1 MVLNLLKSLFP
12 KGSTWNILG
21 EFGKLINGIA
31 TSINRVYEYGYFT
44 LQESNTLTATDL
56 IQNYFDAFGLENDP
70 NLTIN
75 EKRNLLNSY
84 YIGTGGQSKSYI
96 QTQIQKVFPSITL
109 EEYSLNASGMVGL
122 GETGQLQ
129 TQNYPSWIPLI
140 NQDGSF
146 PMYFYKILG
155 TVSSVKEYLI
165 LQDLL
170 KRYAP
175 LTHQPIFVNIQFNY
189 ISGMVGVGQ
198 TGIMEVGREGV

>member
-12 KGSTWNILG
+12 KGSPWNILG

-44 LQESNTLTATDL
+44 LQESNTLTTTDL

-70 NLTIN
+70 SLTIN

-109 EEYSLNASGMVGL
+109 EEYSLNPSSMIGLGMV
-122 GETGQLQ
+122 GQLQ
-129 TQNYPSWIPLI
+129 TESYPSWIPLI
-140 NQDGSF
+140 NQDGTF
-146 PMYFYKILG
+146 PMYLYKVIG

-198 TGIMEVGREGV
+198 TGIMEVGRLGV

>member
-12 KGSTWNILG
+12 KGSPWNILG
-21 EFGKLINGIA
+21 EFGKLINGI
-31 TSINRVYEYGYFT
+31 SISVNRVYEYAYST
-44 LQESNTLTATDL
+44 LQESSTLTTTDL
-56 IQNYFDAFGLENDP
+56 IQNYFNAFGLENNP

-96 QTQIQKVFPSITL
+96 QTQIQKVFPGITL
-109 EEYSLNASGMVGL
+109 EEYSLNPSSMIGLGMV
-122 GETGQLQ
+122 GQLQ
-129 TQNYPSWIPLI
+129 TENYPSWIPLI
-140 NQDGSF
+140 NQDGTF
-146 PMYFYKILG
+146 PMYLYKVIG

-175 LTHQPIFVNIQFNY
+175 LTHQPIFVNIQFFY

>member
-12 KGSTWNILG
+12 KGSSWNILG

-44 LQESNTLTATDL
+44 LQESSTLTTTDL

-70 NLTIN
+70 SLTIN
-75 EKRNLLNSY
+75 EKRKLLNSY
-84 YIGTGGQSKSYI
+84 YVGTGGQSKSYI
-96 QTQIQKVFPSITL
+96 QNQIQKVFPSITL
-109 EEYSLNASGMVGL
+109 EEYSLNPSSMIGLGMV
-122 GETGQLQ
+122 GQLQ
-129 TQNYPSWIPLI
+129 TESYPSWIPLI
-140 NQDGSF
+140 NQDGTF
-146 PMYFYKILG
+146 PMYLYKVIG

-198 TGIMEVGREGV
+198 TGIMEVGRLGV

>member
-12 KGSTWNILG
+12 KGSPWNILG
-21 EFGKLINGIA
+21 EFGKLISGIA
-31 TSINRVYEYGYFT
+31 TSINRVYEYGYST
-44 LQESNTLTATDL
+44 LQESSTLTTTEL

-70 NLTIN
+70 SLTIN

-96 QTQIQKVFPSITL
+96 QTQIQKVFPNITL
-109 EEYSLNASGMVGL
+109 EEYSLNPMSMIGIGMV
-122 GETGQLQ
+122 GQLQ
-129 TQNYPSWIPLI
+129 TENYPSWIPLI
-140 NQDGSF
+140 NRDGSF
-146 PMYFYKILG
+146 PMYLYKVIG

>member
-12 KGSTWNILG
+12 KGSPWNILG
-21 EFGKLINGIA
+21 EFGKLISGIA
-31 TSINRVYEYGYFT
+31 TSINRVYEYGYST
-44 LQESNTLTATDL
+44 LQESSTLTTTEL

-70 NLTIN
+70 SLTIN

-109 EEYSLNASGMVGL
+109 EEYSLNPMSMIGIGMV
-122 GETGQLQ
+122 GQLQ
-129 TQNYPSWIPLI
+129 TENYPSWIPLI
-140 NQDGSF
+140 NQDGTF
-146 PMYFYKILG
+146 PMYLYKVIG

>member
-12 KGSTWNILG
+12 KGSSWNILG

-44 LQESNTLTATDL
+44 LQESNTLTTTDL
-56 IQNYFDAFGLENDP
+56 IQNYFDAFGIENDT

-75 EKRNLLNSY
+75 EKRKLLNSY
-84 YIGTGGQSKSYI
+84 YVGTGGQSKSYI
-96 QTQIQKVFPSITL
+96 QNQIQKVFPSITL
-109 EEYSLNASGMVGL
+109 EEYSLNPSSMIGLGMV
-122 GETGQLQ
+122 GQLQ
-129 TQNYPSWIPLI
+129 TESYPSWIPLI
-140 NQDGSF
+140 NQDGTF
-146 PMYFYKILG
+146 PMYLYKVIG

>member
-1 MVLNLLKSLFP
+1 MVLNLFKSLFP
-12 KGSTWNILG
+12 NGSPWNILG

-31 TSINRVYEYGYFT
+31 TSVNRVYEYGYFT
-44 LQESNTLTATDL
+44 LQESSTLTTTDL

-70 NLTIN
+70 SLTIN
-75 EKRNLLNSY
+75 EKRKLLNSY
-84 YIGTGGQSKSYI
+84 YVGTGGQSKSYI
-96 QTQIQKVFPSITL
+96 EAQIQKVFPGITL
-109 EEYSLNASGMVGL
+109 EEYSLNPMSMIGIGMV
-122 GETGQLQ
+122 GQLQ
-129 TQNYPSWIPLI
+129 TEDYPSWIPLI
-140 NQDGSF
+140 NQDGTF
-146 PMYFYKILG
+146 PMYLYKVIG

-175 LTHQPIFVNIQFNY
+175 LTHQPIFINIQFFY

>member
-1 MVLNLLKSLFP
+1 MVLNLFKSLFP

-44 LQESNTLTATDL
+44 LDESNTLTTTDL
-56 IQNYFDAFGLENDP
+56 IQNYFDAFGLENDLS
-70 NLTIN
+70 LTIN

-109 EEYSLNASGMVGL
+109 EEYSLNPSSMIGLGMV
-122 GETGQLQ
+122 GQLQ
-129 TQNYPSWIPLI
+129 TESYPSWIPLI
-140 NQDGSF
+140 NQDGTF
-146 PMYFYKILG
+146 PMYLYKVIG

-198 TGIMEVGREGV
+198 SGIMEVGREGV

>member
-1 MVLNLLKSLFP
+1 MVLNLFKSLFP

-44 LQESNTLTATDL
+44 LDESNTLTTTDL
-56 IQNYFDAFGLENDP
+56 IQNYFDAFGLENDLS
-70 NLTIN
+70 LTIN

-109 EEYSLNASGMVGL
+109 EEYSLNPSSMIGLGMV
-122 GETGQLQ
+122 GQLQ
-129 TQNYPSWIPLI
+129 TESYPSWIPLI
-140 NQDGSF
+140 NQDGTF
-146 PMYFYKILG
+146 PMYLYKVIG

-189 ISGMVGVGQ
+189 ISGIVGVGQ

>member
-1 MVLNLLKSLFP
+1 MVLNLIKSLFP
-12 KGSTWNILG
+12 KGSPWNILG
-21 EFGKLINGIA
+21 EFKKLINGISI
-31 TSINRVYEYGYFT
+31 SINRVYEYSYST
-44 LQESNTLTATDL
+44 LQESSTLTTTDL

-70 NLTIN
+70 SLAIS
-75 EKRNLLNSY
+75 EKRKLLNSY
-84 YIGTGGQSKSYI
+84 YVGTGGQSKSYI

-109 EEYSLNASGMVGL
+109 EEYSLNPSSMIGLGMV
-122 GETGQLQ
+122 GQLQ
-129 TQNYPSWIPLI
+129 TENYPSWVPLI
-140 NQDGSF
+140 NRDGSF
-146 PMYFYKILG
+146 PMYLYKVIG

>member
-12 KGSTWNILG
+12 KGSPWNILG

-31 TSINRVYEYGYFT
+31 TSVNRVYEYAYST
-44 LQESNTLTATDL
+44 LQESSTLTTTDL

-70 NLTIN
+70 SLTIS

-84 YIGTGGQSKSYI
+84 YVGTGGQSKSYI

-109 EEYSLNASGMVGL
+109 EEYSLNPSSMIGLGMV
-122 GETGQLQ
+122 GQLQ
-129 TQNYPSWIPLI
+129 TENYPLWVPLI
-140 NQDGSF
+140 NRDGSF
-146 PMYFYKILG
+146 PMYLYKVIG

>member
-1 MVLNLLKSLFP
+1 MVLNLFKSLFP
-12 KGSTWNILG
+12 KGSPWNILG
-21 EFGKLINGIA
+21 EFGKLISGIA
-31 TSINRVYEYGYFT
+31 TSINRVYEYGYST
-44 LQESNTLTATDL
+44 LQESSTLTATEL

-70 NLTIN
+70 SLTIN

-109 EEYSLNASGMVGL
+109 EEYSLNPMSMIGIGMV
-122 GETGQLQ
+122 GQLQ
-129 TQNYPSWIPLI
+129 TENYPSWIPLI
-140 NQDGSF
+140 NRDGTF
-146 PMYFYKILG
+146 PMYLYKVIG

-175 LTHQPIFVNIQFNY
+175 LTHQPIFINIQFNY

>member
-12 KGSTWNILG
+12 KGSSWNILG

-44 LQESNTLTATDL
+44 LKESSTLTTTDL
-56 IQNYFDAFGLENDP
+56 IQNYFDAFGLENNP
-70 NLTIN
+70 SLTIN

-109 EEYSLNASGMVGL
+109 EEYSLNPRSMIGLGMV
-122 GETGQLQ
+122 GQLQ
-129 TQNYPSWIPLI
+129 TESYPSWIPLI
-140 NQDGSF
+140 NQDGTY
-146 PMYFYKILG
+146 PMYLYKVAG

-189 ISGMVGVGQ
+189 ISGIVGVGQ

>member
-1 MVLNLLKSLFP
+1 MVLNLIKSLFP
-12 KGSTWNILG
+12 KGSSWNILG

-44 LQESNTLTATDL
+44 LQESNTLTTTDL

-109 EEYSLNASGMVGL
+109 EEYSLNPSSMIGLGMV
-122 GETGQLQ
+122 GQLQ
-129 TQNYPSWIPLI
+129 TESYPSWVPLI
-140 NQDGSF
+140 NQDGTF
-146 PMYFYKILG
+146 PMYLYKVIG

>member
-12 KGSTWNILG
+12 KGSSWNILG
-21 EFGKLINGIA
+21 EFGKLISGIA

-44 LQESNTLTATDL
+44 LQESNTLTTTDL

-70 NLTIN
+70 SLTIN

-109 EEYSLNASGMVGL
+109 EEYSLNPSSMIGLGMV
-122 GETGQLQ
+122 GQLQ
-129 TQNYPSWIPLI
+129 TESYPSWIPLI
-140 NQDGSF
+140 NQDGTF
-146 PMYFYKILG
+146 PMYLYKVIG

-198 TGIMEVGREGV
+198 TGIMEVGRLGV

>member
-12 KGSTWNILG
+12 KGSPWNILG

-31 TSINRVYEYGYFT
+31 TSINIVYEYGYFT
-44 LQESNTLTATDL
+44 LQESNTLTTTDL

-70 NLTIN
+70 SLTIN

-109 EEYSLNASGMVGL
+109 EEYSLNPSSMIGLGMV
-122 GETGQLQ
+122 GQLQ
-129 TQNYPSWIPLI
+129 TESYPSWIPLI
-140 NQDGSF
+140 NQDGTF
-146 PMYFYKILG
+146 PMYLYKVIG

>member
-12 KGSTWNILG
+12 KGSSWNILG
-21 EFGKLINGIA
+21 EFGKLISGIA

-44 LQESNTLTATDL
+44 LQESNTLTTTDL

-70 NLTIN
+70 SLTIN

-109 EEYSLNASGMVGL
+109 EEYSLNPSSMIGLGMVGK
-122 GETGQLQ
+122 LQ
-129 TQNYPSWIPLI
+129 TESYPSWVPLI
-140 NQDGSF
+140 NQDGTF
-146 PMYFYKILG
+146 PMYLYKVIG

>member
-12 KGSTWNILG
+12 KGSSWNILG

-31 TSINRVYEYGYFT
+31 ISINRVYEYGYFT
-44 LQESNTLTATDL
+44 LQESNTLTTTDL
-56 IQNYFDAFGLENDP
+56 IQNYFDAFGLENDS

-109 EEYSLNASGMVGL
+109 EEYSLNVSSMIGLGMV
-122 GETGQLQ
+122 GQLQ
-129 TQNYPSWIPLI
+129 TEYYPSWIPLI

-146 PMYFYKILG
+146 PMYFYKVLG

>member
-1 MVLNLLKSLFP
+1 MVLNLIKSLFP
-12 KGSTWNILG
+12 KGSSWNILG

-56 IQNYFDAFGLENDP
+56 IQNYFDAFGLQNDP
-70 NLTIN
+70 SLTIN

-109 EEYSLNASGMVGL
+109 EEYSLNVSSMVGL
-122 GETGQLQ
+122 GMVGQLQ
-129 TQNYPSWIPLI
+129 TENYPSWIPLI

-146 PMYFYKILG
+146 PMYFYKVLG

>member
-12 KGSTWNILG
+12 KGSPWNILG

-44 LQESNTLTATDL
+44 LQESNTLTTTDL
-56 IQNYFDAFGLENDP
+56 IQNYFDAFGLQNDSS
-70 NLTIN
+70 LTIN

-109 EEYSLNASGMVGL
+109 EEYSLNPSSMIGFGKVGK
-122 GETGQLQ
+122 LQ
-129 TQNYPSWIPLI
+129 TENYPSWIPLV
-140 NQDGSF
+140 NQDGTF
-146 PMYFYKILG
+146 PMYLYKVIG

-175 LTHQPIFVNIQFNY
+175 LTHQPIYVNIQFNY

>member
-12 KGSTWNILG
+12 KGSPWNILG

-31 TSINRVYEYGYFT
+31 TSVNRVYGYAYST
-44 LQESNTLTATDL
+44 LQESSTLTTTDL

-70 NLTIN
+70 SLTIS

-109 EEYSLNASGMVGL
+109 EEYSLNPSSMIGLGMV
-122 GETGQLQ
+122 GQLQ
-129 TQNYPSWIPLI
+129 TENYPSWIPLI

-146 PMYFYKILG
+146 PMYLYKVIG
-155 TVSSVKEYLI
+155 TISSVKEYLI

-189 ISGMVGVGQ
+189 ISSMVGVGQ

>member
-12 KGSTWNILG
+12 KGSPWNILG

-56 IQNYFDAFGLENDP
+56 IQNYFDAFGLENDS

-75 EKRNLLNSY
+75 EKRKLLNSY
-84 YIGTGGQSKSYI
+84 YVGTGGQSKSYI

-109 EEYSLNASGMVGL
+109 EEYSLNVSSMIGLGMV
-122 GETGQLQ
+122 GQLQ
-129 TQNYPSWIPLI
+129 TENYPSWIPLI